1 MVTPQSNQTPE
12 LQHIR
17 SYWSNMLPSSPVYT
31 FLLSGIDLTSASH
44 GIVTARLTLAPTHMN
59 SKGSLHG
66 TVSACIVDCF
76 GGLVV
81 ASTGLEKTGVS
92 TDIHITYVS
101 AAKVGDVLE
110 IEARANKVGGTM
122 AFTSIEIRR
131 EGGGMVATGGHTK
144 FIRTQKD

>member
-1 MVTPQSNQTPE
+1 MATSQSNETLE
-12 LQHIR
+12 LQHVR
-17 SYWSNMLPSSPVYT
+17 NYWSNMLPSSPIYT

-44 GIVTARLTLAPTHMN
+44 GTVTARLPLSTTHMN
-59 SKGSLHG
+59 SKGTLHG

-76 GGLVV
+76 GGLAV

-101 AAKVGDVLE
+101 AAKIGDMLE

-122 AFTSIEIRR
+122 AFTTIEIRK
-131 EGGGMVATGGHTK
+131 EGSGMVAIGGHTK
-144 FIRTQKD
+144 FIRT